1 MEIVPVEWNGK
12 EVINP
17 PRSWIEGILTAVS
30 QIFEMGRDRDDRS
43 SNNFF
48 HQDSSYLR
56 SIGKKGNYISFHDLR
71 CIRVVSMLT
80 TMTIFRDFSLTKLD
94 FSLPSPFFPKN
105 TKEFSNVFFSRIS
118 LCNSTPKSPLLR
130 SMFRIPLCV
139 FFAVHFSSRIEKI
152 GSLTIFDRT
161 NR

>member
-80 TMTIFRDFSLTKLD
+80 TYDDFSRFFVDKIGFLPPLPLFFRKIQKNFRTFFSVGFPFVTRRQNRHYCVQCFGYLFAFFSPLIFRHVSK
-94 FSLPSPFFPKN
+94 
-105 TKEFSNVFFSRIS
+105 
-118 LCNSTPKSPLLR
+118 R
-130 SMFRIPLCV
+130 S
-139 FFAVHFSSRIEKI
+139 
-152 GSLTIFDRT
+152 DR
-161 NR
+161 